1 MVESS
6 VKPGRLASDGG
17 KLAYLWEV
25 EQKPVS
31 VRIDLQVGEQIGRK
45 AAEAVRSVTGIGSE
59 IGGLLLGTVT
69 AGKPILVTVE
79 DFKLIQ
85 CDYRSGP
92 LYRFGEADL
101 EQFDRAVATQVSA
114 RSRLLVVGFFR
125 SHTRKGL
132 ALDAADI
139 QLVTARFG
147 KPHQIALLIQPS
159 FVRANRAGIFIWEN
173 GTMHAEATYLEFP
186 LSSGELVRQAPVTG
200 AAVSAGGS
208 RPVEGRPQGVRQ
220 GLAAPAPEASTRA
233 RVLPIA
239 TPREAEQLPAP
250 PRLEP
255 AARKEPKAGRAGLR
269 ARVGRCSEK
278 VELRDDHRTAD
289 GSQASADANR
299 QSAPLAT
306 R

>member
-6 VKPGRLASDGG
+6 VKPGRLAPDGG

-139 QLVTARFG
+139 QLVAARFG
-147 KPHQIALLIQPS
+147 KPHQIVLLIQPS

-173 GTMHAEATYLEFP
+173 GTMHAEATYCEFT
-186 LSSGELVRQAPVTG
+186 LSSGELVRQAPVIG
-200 AAVSAGGS
+200 AAVPAGGS
-208 RPVEGRPQGVRQ
+208 RPVEGRPQGARPA
-220 GLAAPAPEASTRA
+220 LAVPAPDASTRA

-239 TPREAEQLPAP
+239 APLEAEPVPAP

-278 VELRDDHRTAD
+278 VELRDDHRLAD
-289 GSQASADANR
+289 ASHASADANR
-299 QSAPLAT
+299 QSVPLVT